1 MKKVILSMAMA
12 LMVSVAFGQTVSQLI
27 EKYKAVPGSEYEE
40 KTRDS
45 LLAEMLTDEEL
56 MAQGVGKEESAFIRK
71 NLKRSEQVTLQL
83 DSVQQEALNRDI
95 QLLQGYELLMAVN
108 ENNAPDEE
116 ANILQQMF
124 SQVLNPQSKV
134 AVYGRVKKNMVDD
147 VLIRWDIWNKVVLGH
162 IDCKI
167 KKESLSKVIQ
177 LGDDWSIVERETD
190 DVVDVKDVLKEV
202 EAGNVLFVIHGKEYP
217 DFHSTEEAR
226 DYMINNGIHW
236 NIESW
241 VIGTSVKEKYPNTD
255 RKVVIEYS
263 ATKVEDGNVL
273 IVIEGKEHP
282 ELNSEKEAEEYM
294 KSNGIKWNNK
304 YTMERSMV
312 KKKYPH
318 TDKKYAIEY
327 SLKSNEDILRE
338 DAAFDPNVG
347 EWHYVDEEEEYSQT
361 DKKVVIGS
369 EDNGTTF
376 YLPSKTEIMNCVI
389 LLNGKYR
396 PEFHNED
403 EVIKYLSDEDG
414 VLNGEYGVHYYFD
427 QEKASK
433 YDKTKKVVADIT
445 FTEYEDEK

>member
-27 EKYKAVPGSEYEE
+27 EKYKAMPGSEYEE

-56 MAQGVGKEESAFIRK
+56 MAQGVSKEESAFIRK

-83 DSVQQEALNRDI
+83 DSIQQEVLNRDI
-95 QLLQGYELLMAVN
+95 QALKGYELLMVVN

-124 SQVLNPQSKV
+124 SHVLNPQSKV

-147 VLIRWDIWNKVVLGH
+147 VLIRWDIWNKVVLSH
-162 IDCKI
+162 LDCKI

-190 DVVDVKDVLKEV
+190 DVVDMKDVLEDVKN
-202 EAGNVLFVIHGKEYP
+202 GNVLFVINGEEHPELHSLDEAKAYMDAK
-217 DFHSTEEAR
+217 DFHF
-226 DYMINNGIHW
+226 NN
-236 NIESW
+236 ESW
-241 VIGTSVKEKYPNTD
+241 IVGSAVKEKYPNTD
-255 RKVVIEYS
+255 KKVVIEWWNRS
-263 ATKVEDGNVL
+263 DFSKM
-273 IVIEGKEHP
+273 
-282 ELNSEKEAEEYM
+282 SAEEM
-294 KSNGIKWNNK
+294 KK
-304 YTMERSMV
+304 
-312 KKKYPH
+312 
-318 TDKKYAIEY
+318 
-327 SLKSNEDILRE
+327 
-338 DAAFDPNVG
+338 
-347 EWHYVDEEEEYSQT
+347 
-361 DKKVVIGS
+361 
-369 EDNGTTF
+369 
-376 YLPSKTEIMNCVI
+376 EIMNCVI

-414 VLNGEYGVHYYFD
+414 VLNGEYGIRYYFN

-445 FTEYEDEK
+445 FTEVEDEK

>member
-1 MKKVILSMAMA
+1 MKRTIILMAMA
-12 LMVSVAFGQTVSQLI
+12 LMVSVAFGQTVNKLI
-27 EKYKAVPGSEYEE
+27 EKYRQLPNAQYMDTSKETLKFYDENPDPALTEKERAQLKKNFKMSETVQLEKVDEEQLAQLEEDIKALKGY
-40 KTRDS
+40 
-45 LLAEMLTDEEL
+45 EMLFVTNKNGGSDEDANVLRQMMSEVFNPTIKL
-56 MAQGVGKEESAFIRK
+56 QCYGKVKGNKVS
-71 NLKRSEQVTLQL
+71 
-83 DSVQQEALNRDI
+83 D
-95 QLLQGYELLMAVN
+95 LLM
-108 ENNAPDEE
+108 
-116 ANILQQMF
+116 
-124 SQVLNPQSKV
+124 KV
-134 AVYGRVKKNMVDD
+134 KA
-147 VLIRWDIWNKVVLGH
+147 WETVVLMH
-162 IDCKI
+162 IDTKVE
-167 KKESLSKVIQ
+167 KELVVK
-177 LGDDWSIVERETD
+177 SIMEKEAVSYEQENGG
-190 DVVDVKDVLKEV
+190 DVVDMKDVLEDVKN
-202 EAGNVLFVIHGKEYP
+202 GNVLFVINGEEHP
-217 DFHSTEEAR
+217 DFHSAEEAR

-312 KKKYPH
+312 KKRYPH

-445 FTEYEDEK
+445 FTEAEDEE